1 MGVNL
6 VKFFLVSLFLTPVE
20 SEGQEKLILQV
31 VKFWIPTVVLCK
43 SSFPKGRVS
52 GDSEVC
58 FGRLGAIQ
66 NATREGRELP
76 LGWLS
81 SQVMRCLGRVSQPD
95 SATEPPGTD

>member
-43 SSFPKGRVS
+43 
-52 GDSEVC
+52 
-58 FGRLGAIQ
+58 
-66 NATREGRELP
+66 
-76 LGWLS
+76 
-81 SQVMRCLGRVSQPD
+81 
-95 SATEPPGTD
+95 